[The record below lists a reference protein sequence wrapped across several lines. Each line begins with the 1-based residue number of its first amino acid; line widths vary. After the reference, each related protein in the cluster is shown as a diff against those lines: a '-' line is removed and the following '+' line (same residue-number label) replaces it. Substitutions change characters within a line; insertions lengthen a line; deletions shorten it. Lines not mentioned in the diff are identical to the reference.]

1 MLRYITR
8 KKVAHKE
15 PGPSIHLKKQGQ
27 RTRGAGRELI
37 GWRDEA
43 NKAGTRVDETQV
55 REHENLI
62 CITQNHNPKNDGLQS
77 GQYDSL
83 RPQNDGGRSPRG
95 GIASPGQ
102 TDRRTPVCPPTVSPP
117 LMELSGPTS
126 TSSFYHL
133 QHLLSIVPETLRAY
147 KHSYFDNI
155 RTFQKC

>member
-43 NKAGTRVDETQV
+43 NKVGTRVDETQV

-83 RPQNDGGRSPRG
+83 RPQNDGGRSLRG

-102 TDRRTPVCPPTVSPP
+102 TDRRTPVCPPTVSPGVASWNCQGRR
-117 LMELSGPTS
+117 LQALFIISNI
-126 TSSFYHL
+126 SFQL
-133 QHLLSIVPETLRAY
+133 FP
-147 KHSYFDNI
+147 KH
-155 RTFQKC
+155 